1 MPTID
6 YTAKEVVFRVAA
18 CGPASV
24 GKTLLLWRLHAQTP
38 ANERSELSIRPLV
51 ADQLVSFECTAHDLV
66 PTGDYRAKLHIF
78 TVPGRVS
85 DPAIWQRVMNDVD
98 GIIFV
103 ADSQYERIGESADAL
118 RELNTLRGI
127 EGVPLVFIYNKRD
140 LPNAAPVDY
149 IDQVIN
155 STEPRIP
162 RFDGIISQGK
172 GAAEALA
179 ALTKLML
186 ARTAQKEEEPA
197 PPAPT
202 APPEQNSTGEQP
214 AIYFHRSD
222 SAKESD
228 VTLDGGCLCGQV
240 RYRLYGLPCE
250 VFHSHSIIHR
260 RAHGA
265 PLVTW
270 VVCRGGDFELQAG
283 ELKEYIAEDCIRT
296 FCPECGTP
304 LTFRELAAE
313 VLLIAAATLDTPE
326 LLSPTRHEAAADAL
340 PWPKV
345 TDGLPR
351 SL

>member
-6 YTAKEVVFRVAA
+6 YTAKEVVFRIAA

-140 LPNAAPVDY
+140 LPNAAPIDY

-197 PPAPT
+197 PTAQPEARQEVAVVPPGPAV
-202 APPEQNSTGEQP
+202 S
-214 AIYFHRSD
+214 
-222 SAKESD
+222 
-228 VTLDGGCLCGQV
+228 LDGGCLCGAV
-240 RYRLYGLPCE
+240 RYRLHGLPQE

-270 VVCRGGDFELQAG
+270 AACAPSDFTVQAG
-283 ELKEYIAEDCIRT
+283 SVKEYSAEGCVRT

-313 VLLIAAATLDTPE
+313 VLIIAAATLDTPE
-326 LLSPTRHEAAADAL
+326 LLAPTRHEAAADAL
-340 PWPKV
+340 PWPKM